1 MFVDCKKACICS
13 FTGIPLAEAEVVDS
27 GKEPMGIIIRE
38 EDIRKISAEMI
49 IVFYDDVRGLVTCKC
64 RLDEKVR
71 VEERPFYKLSC
82 RILERMEELERRRDT
97 KVRLCFPAAMDI
109 SDPEESISHVK
120 AEVKNISAGGVGFES
135 KEELKEGST
144 FSFLMDIRSACIRLK
159 GTILWKKK
167 VLDGEKGYYYR
178 YGGRF
183 LEMTAHQET
192 VLGKLLL
199 QEQIKGRKI

>member
-64 RLDEKVR
+64 RLDGKER
-71 VEERPFYKLSC
+71 VEEKPFYKLSC
-82 RILERMEELERRRDT
+82 RVLERMEELERRRDT
-97 KVRLCFPAAMDI
+97 KVRICFPAAMDI
-109 SDPEESISHVK
+109 SDTEESILHVK
-120 AEVKNISAGGVGFES
+120 ADVKNISAGGIGFES
-135 KEELKEGST
+135 REELKEGAT
-144 FSFLMDIRSACIRLK
+144 FSFLMDIKSACLRLK
-159 GTILWKKK
+159 GTVLWKKK
-167 VLDGEKGYYYR
+167 ILDGEKGNYYR

-183 LEMTAHQET
+183 LEMTSHQET
-192 VLGKLLL
+192 LLGKLLL